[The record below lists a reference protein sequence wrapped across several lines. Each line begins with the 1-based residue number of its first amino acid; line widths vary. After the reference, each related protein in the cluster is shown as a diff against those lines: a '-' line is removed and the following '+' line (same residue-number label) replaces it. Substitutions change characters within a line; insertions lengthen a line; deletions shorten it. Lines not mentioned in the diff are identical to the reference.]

1 MNIRKKPKLSFF
13 AAVYIWILAY
23 IGRSKFLS
31 RRWYPEGEA
40 SVILA
45 FLQAC
50 NYMVIWRSIIIIF
63 NLDISYSIW
72 IDGGV
77 FICLSIFNSFMY
89 ERKIDNLIERHNA
102 LTVKQRMRNKLKMW
116 IYVIF
121 SILSMIG
128 LLIYISN
135 SRDDQVIEKPRHINE
150 IRTSGKHQVD
160 SIAK

>member
-1 MNIRKKPKLSFF
+1 M
-13 AAVYIWILAY
+13 
-23 IGRSKFLS
+23 
-31 RRWYPEGEA
+31 
-40 SVILA
+40 ILA